1 MTSNA
6 DGASVRPQTRRQS
19 RANVSSL
26 HVLAPVAR
34 GELTVT
40 PYAR

>member
-6 DGASVRPQTRRQS
+6 DGASVRPQARRQS

-26 HVLAPVAR
+26 NALAPVAL
-34 GELTVT
+34 G
-40 PYAR
+40 